1 MILVV
6 GATGALGNAL
16 CKQLLAQGKSVR
28 GLARTP
34 EKAAAIKQLGVD
46 VVHGDLRDTTSLRR
60 ACAGVD
66 QVVATAHS
74 IFGRGADAS
83 KYVDLQ
89 GHKDLI
95 DVAKA
100 AGVRQLVYVSALGA
114 APDSKVPFFRIKYE
128 VEQYLCSSGLTFVI
142 LRPTAFMES
151 HAHMLI
157 GEPILQKGKVS
168 LFGKGNNP
176 RNFVAADDMARFV
189 MIALADPRA
198 AGQLI
203 KVGGP
208 ENWTNM
214 DVVGLYEQISGRQ
227 AKVSHV
233 PLGILRVMS
242 RLIRPFHPGLS
253 QAMQSSI
260 LFDTTDQTFD
270 MRETLQTYPMTLTRL
285 EDWVREQVPSEMIP
299 APGLA

>member
-34 EKAAAIKQLGVD
+34 EKAAALKQLGVD
-46 VVHGDLRDTTSLRR
+46 VVHGDLRDTTSLLQ

-74 IFGRGADAS
+74 IFGRGVDAS

-95 DVAKA
+95 DMAKA
-100 AGVRQLVYVSALGA
+100 AGVRQFVYVSALGA
-114 APDSKVPFFRIKYE
+114 APDSKARFFRIKYE
-128 VEQYLCSSGLTFVI
+128 VEQYLRSSGLAFVI
-142 LRPTAFMES
+142 LQPTAFMES

-176 RNFVAADDMARFV
+176 RNFVAADDVARFV
-189 MIALADPRA
+189 IIALTDPRA
-198 AGQLI
+198 AGQVI
-203 KVGGP
+203 EVGGP

-214 DVVGLYEQISGRQ
+214 DVVALYEQISGRQ
-227 AKVSHV
+227 TKVSHV
-233 PLGILRVMS
+233 PLGVLRVMS
-242 RLIRPFHPGLS
+242 GLIRPFHPGLS
-253 QAMQSSI
+253 QVMQSSI

-270 MRETLQTYPMTLTRL
+270 MRETLQTYPMTLTKL

>member
-6 GATGALGNAL
+6 GATGALGSTL
-16 CKQLLAQGKSVR
+16 CKQLLAQGKAVR
-28 GLARTP
+28 GLVRTS
-34 EKAAAIKQLGVD
+34 EKAAALVQLGVN
-46 VVHGDLRDTTSLRR
+46 VVQGDLRDPDSLRR
-60 ACAGVD
+60 ACAGVE
-66 QVVATAHS
+66 QVVASAHA
-74 IFGRGADAS
+74 IFGRGDEAS

-95 DVAKA
+95 DAAKA
-100 AGVRQLVYVSALGA
+100 AGVRQFVYVSALGA
-114 APDSKVPFFRIKYE
+114 DPVSKVPFFRIKYE
-128 VEQYLCSSGLTFVI
+128 VEQYLGGSGLSFVI

-176 RNFVAADDMARFV
+176 RNFVAAGDVARFV
-189 MIALADPRA
+189 KIALDDPRA
-198 AGQLI
+198 AGQVI
-203 KVGGP
+203 EVGGP

-214 DVVGLYEQISGRQ
+214 QVVHLYEKVTGRK

-233 PLGILRVMS
+233 PLGVLRVMS
-242 RLIRPFHPGLS
+242 GLIRPFHPGLS
-253 QAMQSSI
+253 QVMKSSI

-270 MRETLQTYPMTLTRL
+270 MRETLQTYPVTLMRL
-285 EDWVREQVPSEMIP
+285 EAWVKEQVPSEMFP
-299 APGLA
+299 APGMV